1 MGNTTKIYGRLQSDA
16 YADKAHKLATFKN
29 TGELVATAVE
39 IETTA
44 TNSNE
49 KIATTAAIMAW
60 VTANFTAK

>member
-16 YADKAHKLATFKN
+16 YAGKGKQLLEVRN
-29 TGELVATAVE
+29 TGEVICSGVE

-44 TNSNE
+44 TDSDD

-60 VTANFTAK
+60 VTANFVAQ